1 MVISTWHDY
10 LNTFLEYD
18 ILKQAGSKQTNKQ
31 KSVLEKKEKRQRDT
45 GKVRL

>member
-1 MVISTWHDY
+1 M
-10 LNTFLEYD
+10 TFSSKL
-18 ILKQAGSKQTNKQ
+18 AANKQTNKQ